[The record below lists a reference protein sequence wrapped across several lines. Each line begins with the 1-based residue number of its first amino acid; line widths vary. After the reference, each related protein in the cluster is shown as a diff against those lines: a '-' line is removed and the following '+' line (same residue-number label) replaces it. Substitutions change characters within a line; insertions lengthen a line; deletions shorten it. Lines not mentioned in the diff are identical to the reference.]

1 MANFFNVVGSQTITA
16 GNEKDQ
22 FFAFTRLANLDY
34 VRPDAVM
41 AQLVWNS
48 AILTGSG
55 TAYQLTATNIQISMD
70 LLMGGTGTD
79 VIYGSNLSDA
89 IFYNN
94 GVISGGVGSFDNI
107 EQFWLGDG
115 DDIIDLTAHG
125 AGGIDYAKDVL
136 VQAGLGNDIIIGGA
150 GKDNLQ
156 GDGGNDVIFGWRGS
170 DTISGG
176 AGDDLL
182 YGDDLG
188 FNGISGDDTIDGGTG
203 NDILYGGRGS
213 DKMTGGDDDDI
224 LYGQAGGDNMSGGS
238 GNDLLYGDDADTNS
252 NDTLNGDAGNDQLYG
267 GAGSDELYGGTGDD
281 LLDGGTGN
289 DYMHGGAGDDT
300 ILAGAGNDVIDGSAD
315 IDTVVFSGNRMD
327 YIFTLQTDGSY
338 VAVDQRA
345 GSPEGSKTIRNVEYF
360 QFADMTTPSTALN
373 APPVITSNGGGS
385 SALLTV
391 DENGTAVTTVIA
403 TDPDMGQTIA
413 FSIVGGADAA
423 LFTIDAVTGELRFL
437 VAPNF
442 ESPADADHDNVYDVI
457 VAANDGNGGMD
468 TQALSVTVNDVP
480 DGFAPVIT
488 SNGGGA
494 SAAITV
500 NENATAVTTV
510 AATDADGPSISYA
523 IVGGAD
529 AALFA
534 IDAATGALTFK
545 AAPDYEAAAD
555 ADHDNVYDV
564 IVQASDGSN
573 ADQQIL
579 AVTVANLNDNAP
591 VLTSYAGAVSVAVS
605 VAENS
610 LLAATVQASDADG
623 MALSYSISGGVDAAL
638 FIIDTATGALSFKA
652 APDFEAPNDSNG
664 DRIYNVVVSA
674 SDGSNSVSQT
684 LAISVTN
691 VNDNAP
697 IITSNGGGAS
707 ASISMAENASAV
719 TVVAASD
726 ADGTTPGFAISGGAD
741 AALFTIDP
749 VTGALSFI
757 NAPDF
762 ENRVDDDGDGVYQVT
777 VRATDGSNFD
787 DQLLSITITDVAEN
801 GRTITGSSGNNT
813 ISPTTT
819 VLAYQTTALN
829 DTIYALAGN
838 DVIDGGVGAD
848 YMDGGAGNDIFYVDT
863 WSDDGFDGNDDQ
875 VIELA
880 GGGSDLVYASVS
892 YRLAANVEKLT
903 LTGTA
908 SINGMGNELANTITG
923 NDAANML
930 SGGAGA
936 DILYGMGGNDTLDGG
951 DDNDNLFGG
960 DGNDVLLGGAG
971 NDYLDGGA
979 GADSLIGGDGDDSYI
994 VDSWSDDGNSAND
1007 DLIFELAGGG
1017 NDQVNASVTY
1027 KLAAEIE
1034 KLVLTGTDNI
1044 DGTGNDLANN
1054 ITGNSGNNSLWG
1066 GLGNDIILGNGGD
1079 DRLYGEDGQD
1089 SLDGGA
1095 GNDLLDGGA
1104 AGDTL
1109 KGGAGSDTLIGGA
1122 GKDVLTGGTEADVF
1136 VFNRGDTTLNTS
1148 SYDRIT
1154 DFKASEGDRID
1165 LDFLNGSLAAADY
1178 AEKAIAT
1185 NVFADALAAANTTAG
1200 VNHVTFVAGTTDG
1213 WIFYDANGDG
1223 AFDQSVQLVGV
1234 NTLAGVDA
1242 SSFF

>member
-16 GNEKDQ
+16 GSEKDQ
-22 FFAFTRLANLDY
+22 FFAFTRLANLDT
-34 VRPDAVM
+34 VRPDAVL
-41 AQLVWNS
+41 AQLAWNS

-55 TAYQLTATNIQISMD
+55 AAYQLAASNIQISMD

-94 GVISGGVGSFDNI
+94 GVISGGFGSFDNI

-136 VQAGLGNDIIIGGA
+136 VQAGLGNDIVIGGA

-156 GDGGNDVIFGWRGS
+156 GDGGNDIIFGWRGS
-170 DTISGG
+170 DTIAGG

-188 FNGISGDDTIDGGTG
+188 FNNISGDDTIDGGTG

-213 DKMTGGDDDDI
+213 DRMTGGDDDDI

-238 GNDLLYGDDADTNS
+238 GNDILHGDDADTNS

-281 LLDGGTGN
+281 LLDGGSGN
-289 DYMHGGAGDDT
+289 DYMHGGAGNDT

-315 IDTVVFSGNRMD
+315 VDTLVFSGNRMD
-327 YIFTLQTDGSY
+327 YVFTLQADGSH

-385 SALLTV
+385 SASLTV
-391 DENGTAVTTVIA
+391 DENVTAVTIVTA
-403 TDPDMGQTIA
+403 TDPDMGQAVA

-423 LFTIDAVTGELRFL
+423 LFAIDALTGELRFL
-437 VAPNF
+437 AAPNF
-442 ESPADADHDNVYDVI
+442 ESPADADRDNVYQLI
-457 VAANDGNGGMD
+457 VAANDGNGGVD

-480 DGFAPVIT
+480 DGSAPVIT

-494 SAAITV
+494 SAAIAID
-500 NENATAVTTV
+500 ENGTAVTSVT
-510 AATDADGPSISYA
+510 ATDADSPSIGFA
-523 IVGGAD
+523 IIGGAD
-529 AALFA
+529 AALFE
-534 IDAATGALTFK
+534 IDAVTGALRFK
-545 AAPDYEAAAD
+545 AAPDHEAPAD

-564 IVQASDGSN
+564 IVQASDGAN
-573 ADQQIL
+573 ADQQML

-591 VLTSYAGAVSVAVS
+591 VLTSYAGAASVALS

-623 MALSYSISGGVDAAL
+623 AALSYSIGGGADAAL
-638 FIIDTATGALSFKA
+638 FTIDPATGALSFKT
-652 APDFEAPNDSNG
+652 APDFEAPDDSNG
-664 DRIYNVVVSA
+664 DRLYHVIVSA
-674 SDGSNSVSQT
+674 SDGSTSVSQT
-684 LAISVTN
+684 LAISVAN

-707 ASISMAENASAV
+707 ASISMAENAGAV
-719 TVVAASD
+719 TVVTASD
-726 ADGTTPGFAISGGAD
+726 ADGTAPGFAISGGAD

-762 ENRVDDDGDGVYQVT
+762 ENRLDADGDGVYQVT
-777 VRATDGSNFD
+777 VRATDGSNAD
-787 DQLLSITITDVAEN
+787 DQLLSITVTDVAEN
-801 GRTITGSSGNNT
+801 GKTITGSSGNNT
-813 ISPTTT
+813 ISPTTA

-838 DVIDGGVGAD
+838 DVIDGGAGAD
-848 YMDGGAGNDIFYVDT
+848 YMDGGAGNDSFYVDT
-863 WSDDGFDGNDDQ
+863 WSDDGFAGNDDQ

-903 LTGTA
+903 LTGA
-908 SINGMGNELANTITG
+908 AAINGMGNELTNTITG

-930 SGGAGA
+930 SGGLGA
-936 DILYGMGGNDTLDGG
+936 DILYGMGGADALYGG
-951 DDNDNLFGG
+951 DDNDTLFGG
-960 DGNDVLLGGAG
+960 DGDDMLVGGLGD
-971 NDYLDGGA
+971 DYLDGGA
-979 GADSLIGGDGDDSYI
+979 GADSMTGGLGNDSYI

-1007 DLIFELAGGG
+1007 DLIVELAGEGT
-1017 NDQVNASVTY
+1017 DQVSASVSY
-1027 KLAAEIE
+1027 KMAAEIE
-1034 KLVLTGTDNI
+1034 KLVLTGTDSI
-1044 DGTGNDLANN
+1044 DGIGNDIANTM
-1054 ITGNSGNNSLWG
+1054 TGNSGNNGLWG
-1066 GLGNDIILGNGGD
+1066 GLGNDTLLGNGGD

-1109 KGGAGSDTLIGGA
+1109 KGGAGSDMLIGGA
-1122 GKDVLTGGTEADVF
+1122 GKDTLTGGAEADVF
-1136 VFNRGDTTLNTS
+1136 VFNRGDTTLNTA

-1154 DFKASEGDRID
+1154 DFKAIEGDRID
-1165 LDFLNGSLAAADY
+1165 LDFLNGSLPAADY
-1178 AEKAIAT
+1178 AERTIAT
-1185 NVFADALAAANTTAG
+1185 NNFADALAAANTTAG
-1200 VNHVTFVAGTTDG
+1200 VNHVAFVAGTTDG

-1234 NTLAGVDA
+1234 NSLAGAD
-1242 SSFF
+1242 STSFF

>member
-1 MANFFNVVGSQTITA
+1 MANYFNALGSQTIIA

-22 FFAFTRLANLDY
+22 FFAFTRLANLDM
-34 VRPDAVM
+34 VRPDAVL

-48 AILTGSG
+48 AILTGG
-55 TAYQLTATNIQISMD
+55 GAAYQLAAMNIQISMD
-70 LLMGGTGTD
+70 MLMGGTGTD

-94 GVISGGVGSFDNI
+94 GAISGGFGSFDNI

-125 AGGIDYAKDVL
+125 AGGVDYAKDVL
-136 VQAGLGNDIIIGGA
+136 VQAGLGNDVIIGGA

-156 GDGGNDVIFGWRGS
+156 GDAGDDIIFGWRGG

-176 AGDDLL
+176 AGNDLL

-188 FNGISGDDTIDGGTG
+188 FNGIAGDDVIDGGTG

-213 DKMTGGDDDDI
+213 DRMTGGDDDDI
-224 LYGQAGGDNMSGGS
+224 LYGQAGGDNLSGGS
-238 GNDLLYGDDADTNS
+238 GNDILYGDDADTNS
-252 NDTLNGDAGNDQLYG
+252 NDTLNGDAGNDRLYG

-281 LLDGGTGN
+281 LLDGGDGN
-289 DYMHGGAGDDT
+289 DYMHGGAGNDT
-300 ILAGAGNDVIDGSAD
+300 ILAGAGNDVIDGSGD

-327 YIFTLQTDGSY
+327 YIFTLQTDGSFI
-338 VAVDQRA
+338 AVDQRA
-345 GSPEGSKTIRNVEYF
+345 GSPEGSKTIRNVEFF
-360 QFADMTTPSTALN
+360 QFADMTTSSTALN
-373 APPVITSNGGGS
+373 APPVITSNGGGATA
-385 SALLTV
+385 ALAV
-391 DENGTAVTTVIA
+391 DENGTAVTTVTA
-403 TDPDMGQTIA
+403 TDTDAGQTVG
-413 FSIVGGADAA
+413 FSIVGGDDAA
-423 LFTIDAVTGELRFL
+423 LFAIDAATGELRFIA
-437 VAPNF
+437 APNF
-442 ESPADADHDNVYDVI
+442 ESPADADGDNVYHVI
-457 VAANDGNGGMD
+457 VAANDGNGGVD

-480 DGFAPVIT
+480 DGAAPVIT

-494 SAAITV
+494 AAAIMV
-500 NENATAVTTV
+500 DENATAVTTV
-510 AATDADGPSISYA
+510 TATDADGPSIAYA

-534 IDAATGALTFK
+534 IDAVTGALSFIN
-545 AAPDYEAAAD
+545 APDYEARAD
-555 ADHDNVYDV
+555 ANSDNVYDV

-573 ADQQIL
+573 TDQQTL
-579 AVTVANLNDNAP
+579 AVTIANLNDNAP
-591 VLTSYAGAVSVAVS
+591 VLTSYGGAASTALS

-610 LLAATVQASDADG
+610 LLAATIQASDADG
-623 MALSYSISGGVDAAL
+623 ATLSYTISGGADAAL
-638 FIIDTATGALSFKA
+638 FAIDAVTGALSFIN
-652 APDFEAPNDSNG
+652 APDYEAPDDSDG
-664 DRIYNVVVSA
+664 DRIYNVIVSA
-674 SDGSNSVSQT
+674 SDGATSVAQT
-684 LAISVTN
+684 LAITVTN
-691 VNDNAP
+691 TNDNAP
-697 IITSNGGGAS
+697 VITSNGGGTTATV
-707 ASISMAENASAV
+707 SMAENASAV
-719 TVVAASD
+719 TVVAAAD
-726 ADGTTPGFAISGGAD
+726 ADGTTPTYAISGGAD
-741 AALFTIDP
+741 AALFIIDA

-757 NAPDF
+757 NPPDF
-762 ENRVDDDGDGVYQVT
+762 ENRLDADGDGVYQVM
-777 VRATDGSNFD
+777 VRATDGSNVD
-787 DQLLSITITDVAEN
+787 DQMLSITVTDVAEG
-801 GRTITGSSGNNT
+801 GRTITGSSGNNS
-813 ISPTTT
+813 ISPTTS

-838 DVIDGGVGAD
+838 DTIDGGAGAD

-863 WSDDGFDGNDDQ
+863 YSDDGFAGNDDQ

-892 YRLAANVEKLT
+892 YRLAANVEKLV
-903 LTGTA
+903 LTGA
-908 SINGMGNELANTITG
+908 AAINGFGNDLANNITG

-936 DILYGMGGNDTLDGG
+936 DILYGLGGNDMLDGG

-960 DGNDVLLGGAG
+960 DGNDVLTGGLG
-971 NDYLDGGA
+971 NDYLDGGS
-979 GADSLIGGDGDDSYI
+979 GADSMTGGGGDDSYI
-994 VDSWSDDGNSAND
+994 VDSWSDDGDSAND

-1017 NDQVNASVTY
+1017 TDQVNASVSY

-1034 KLVLTGTDNI
+1034 KLTLTGIDNI
-1044 DGTGNDLANN
+1044 DGTGNDLANT
-1054 ITGNSGNNSLWG
+1054 ITGNSGNNGLWG
-1066 GLGNDIILGNGGD
+1066 GLGNDTMLGNAGD

-1109 KGGAGSDTLIGGA
+1109 KGGAGNDVLIGGA
-1122 GKDVLTGGTEADVF
+1122 GKDTLTGGTEADMF
-1136 VFNRGDTTLNTS
+1136 VFNRGDTTLNTA

-1165 LDFLNGSLAAADY
+1165 LDFLNGSLPAVDY

-1185 NVFADALAAANTTAG
+1185 NIFADALAAANTTAG

-1213 WIFYDANGDG
+1213 WVFYDANGDG
-1223 AFDQSVQLVGV
+1223 AFEQSVLLLGV
-1234 NTLAGVDA
+1234 NTLTGVDS
-1242 SSFF
+1242 SSFI